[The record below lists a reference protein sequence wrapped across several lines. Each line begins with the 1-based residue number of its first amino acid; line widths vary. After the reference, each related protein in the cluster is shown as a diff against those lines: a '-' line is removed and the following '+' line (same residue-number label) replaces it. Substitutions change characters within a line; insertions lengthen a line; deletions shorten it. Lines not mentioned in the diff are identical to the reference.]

1 MSQLKVDSII
11 PRGGLP
17 SGASGGIIQV
27 VSTTKTDNFTTTSSS
42 FTDITGLSVT
52 ITPQS
57 SSSKILVLF
66 GAFGSNSSSGARW
79 AVRMVRGSTA
89 IAVGDAAGS
98 RLQVTGT
105 SETSGGGG
113 NMKCFSGNHLDSP
126 STTSATTYKFQAA
139 AVDGNTIQIN
149 ASVSD
154 SDASSYGRTA
164 SYITVLE
171 LGG

>member
-1 MSQLKVDSII
+1 MSQLKVDSIV

-27 VSTTKTDNFTTTSSS
+27 VSTTKTDEFTTTSSS
-42 FTDITGLSVT
+42 FTDITGLNVT

-66 GAFGSNSSSGARW
+66 GVFGSNSSSGSRW
-79 AVRMVRGSTA
+79 AVRLVRASTA
-89 IAVGDAAGS
+89 IAIGDAASNRVRCTGS
-98 RLQVTGT
+98 

-126 STTSATTYKFQAA
+126 STTSATTYKFQGA
-139 AVDGNTIQIN
+139 AVDGNTLKIN
-149 ASVSD
+149 SSVAD
-154 SDASSYGRTA
+154 TDISSYPRTA